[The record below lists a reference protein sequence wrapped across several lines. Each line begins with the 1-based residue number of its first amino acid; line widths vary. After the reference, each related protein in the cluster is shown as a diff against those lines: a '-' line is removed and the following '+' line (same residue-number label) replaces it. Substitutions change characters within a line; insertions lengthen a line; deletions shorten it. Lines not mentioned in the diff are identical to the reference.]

1 MKLLYIDCF
10 SGFTT
15 EMLFGALIDMGA
27 PKGYIEEELKK
38 SGFEAEIIADTV
50 KRGDMDC
57 VSAYVKCHSKE
68 YGDKKENFKNFLKL
82 QCMEEEFLKANNFI
96 GSVDTEILCMWLAC
110 LYAIES
116 FQIDAVICSDVNE
129 GCVFLGDDI
138 KPISPNSVY
147 RALKR
152 YNIPTNILDVSKEL
166 ITLEGV
172 IFLGEV
178 ADKFGILP
186 LSQVNCVGY
195 GAGDTDI
202 EGCVN
207 IIRTVIADTEED
219 FSLLKELKE
228 EMCFA

>member
-38 SGFEAEIIADTV
+38 SGFEAEIISDTV

-57 VSAYVKCHSKE
+57 VYAYVKCHLKE
-68 YGDKKENFKNFLKL
+68 CGDKKETFKNLLKL
-82 QCMEEEFLKANNFI
+82 QCMEEEFLKANNFRS
-96 GSVDTEILCMWLAC
+96 SVEPEILCMWLAC

-129 GCVFLGDDI
+129 GCACIDI
-138 KPISPNSVY
+138 DTRPISSMSVNK
-147 RALKR
+147 AIKR
-152 YNIPTNILDVSKEL
+152 YNIPTNIIDVSKEL
-166 ITLEGV
+166 ISLEGV

-186 LSQVNCVGY
+186 ISQVNCVGY

-219 FSLLKELKE
+219 FSLLKE